1 MLGAWLVFLDLK
13 CSSACVLKLLWPDRA
28 EEDRLACVEDVGFL
42 FTAPLAALERRDI
55 VRMCAKYSCFRDGG
69 IWDPV
74 LREIN
79 MLVAKVGGAG
89 CGSEG

>member
-1 MLGAWLVFLDLK
+1 MLGAWLVFLDLE
-13 CSSACVLKLLWPDRA
+13 CSSAGVLKLLRPDSA

-55 VRMCAKYSCFRDGG
+55 VERGAEYSWFRDGG

-74 LREIN
+74 
-79 MLVAKVGGAG
+79 V
-89 CGSEG
+89 